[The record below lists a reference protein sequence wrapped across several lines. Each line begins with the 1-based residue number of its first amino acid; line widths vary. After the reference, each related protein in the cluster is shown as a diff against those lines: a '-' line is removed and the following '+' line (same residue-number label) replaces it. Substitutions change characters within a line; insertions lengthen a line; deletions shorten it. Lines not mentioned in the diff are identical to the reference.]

1 MSKRLSPG
9 AAAATELRR
18 SWHRLLWNMGL
29 ESLKGE
35 VGYRAPAP
43 GFGFWVFARGLPQGS
58 FGADGDYM
66 RMMSGLCRNYED
78 LMGFLWG
85 L

>member
-1 MSKRLSPG
+1 MRMSKRLSPG

-29 ESLKGE
+29 ESLKGQ

-43 GFGFWVFARGLPQGS
+43 CSGFWVFARGLPQGS
-58 FGADGDYM
+58 FGRG
-66 RMMSGLCRNYED
+66 RSR
-78 LMGFLWG
+78 WG
-85 L
+85 LHADDVRIMQKL